1 MAYILLSAA
10 VLAAALCVYVFLRRR
25 PHALFVLAYQKA
37 GRAPRQ
43 SRLKDEWITPQAFEK
58 TLLWLRANGFTAVS
72 LQKLSEGKLPQKPV
86 LLAFIGGY
94 QSFVTDIFPLLEKYQ
109 MQAAVFIAPDQVG
122 TFNAWQDPHAEPWQN
137 LLTEKELKTLQKSG
151 LVSLGVLGLSA
162 QDVTR
167 LPQQDATVAVRESLF
182 RLKDQLGLNP
192 EGFAFWPA
200 EQFDPKQAAA
210 LLPDGFTAPL
220 LTPRRGLN
228 KRTGKRRLL
237 KVLFPAMQPLAVH
250 YLLWKHR

>member
-10 VLAAALCVYVFLRRR
+10 VLAAALCVYFFLRRR

-58 TLLWLRANGFTAVS
+58 TLLWLRANGFTTVS

-94 QSFVTDIFPLLEKYQ
+94 QSFVTDIFPLLGKYQ
-109 MQAAVFIAPDQVG
+109 MQAAVFIAPDLTG
-122 TFNAWQDPHAEPWQN
+122 TYNAWQDPHAEPWQN

-151 LVSLGVLGLSA
+151 LVSLGALGLSA

-167 LPQQDATVAVRESLF
+167 LPEQDAAVAVRESLF
-182 RLKDQLGLNP
+182 RLKDQLGLKP

-200 EQFDPKQAAA
+200 EQFDPKQAAS

-220 LTPRRGLN
+220 LTPRHGLN

-237 KVLFPAMQPLAVH
+237 KVFFPAKQPLAVR

>member
-37 GRAPRQ
+37 GRAPQ
-43 SRLKDEWITPQAFEK
+43 NSRLKDEWITPQAFEK
-58 TLLWLRANGFTAVS
+58 TLLRLQKYGFTTVS
-72 LQKLSEGKLPQKPV
+72 LKKLSEGKLPQKPV